1 MVLSDMP
8 SDEFASE
15 GFDIAASCGDGV
27 VYEIGGGFTAASD
40 DGQAN
45 ANNGHQPT
53 STEQSPID
61 ESERLK
67 ALGNGDFKQGNY
79 LDAIDHYTDAIEA
92 CPYGETHGPSGQEI
106 LQLRDAF
113 QERNREKMLA
123 RQREEM
129 EDRRKSRSPAAG
141 NRNEGAEEDKTDDGG
156 ETDEGEEAEDRLPTF
171 VPPRHVFGTKLAV
184 YHANRAACN
193 LHLGHYSETIKDCD
207 IALLFNPTY
216 VKAYMRRGTAHERI
230 EDTEKAL
237 RDATT
242 AFELDP
248 ANKPAKRQMERLQKL
263 EEERM
268 QKLKDETMGKLKD
281 LGNSILGNFG
291 MSLDNFNAVQD
302 PNTGGYSISFNQNK

>member
-1 MVLSDMP
+1 MP
-8 SDEFASE
+8 SQEFASE
-15 GFDIAASCGDGV
+15 GFDITAGNGDGV
-27 VYEIGGGFTAASD
+27 VYEVGGGSTAAPQD
-40 DGQAN
+40 DRQVDGN
-45 ANNGHQPT
+45 QPP

-67 ALGNGDFKQGNY
+67 ALGNGDFKEGNY

-92 CPYGETHGPSGQEI
+92 CPYGETHGPSGQEM
-106 LQLRDAF
+106 LELRDAF
-113 QERNREKMLA
+113 EEQNREKMLA
-123 RQREEM
+123 RQRKAM
-129 EDRRKSRSPAAG
+129 EGRRKSRSSAAK
-141 NRNEGAEEDKTDDGG
+141 RNDGEEDKTDDGG
-156 ETDEGEEAEDRLPTF
+156 EADEGEEEPLPTF

-193 LHLGHYSETIKDCD
+193 LHLGHYAETIRDCD

-237 RDATT
+237 RDVTT
-242 AFELDP
+242 AYELDP
-248 ANKPAKRQMERLQKL
+248 SNKPARRQMERLRKL
-263 EEERM
+263 EDERM

-291 MSLDNFNAVQD
+291 MSLDNFSAVQD
-302 PNTGGYSISFNQNK
+302 PKTGGYSISYNQNK